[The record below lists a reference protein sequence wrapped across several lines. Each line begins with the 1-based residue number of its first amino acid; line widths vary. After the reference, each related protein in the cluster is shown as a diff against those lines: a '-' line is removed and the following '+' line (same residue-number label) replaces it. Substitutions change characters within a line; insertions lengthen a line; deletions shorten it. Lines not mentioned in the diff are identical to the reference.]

1 MLLLAACRGCRFP
14 LIILLR
20 VILLCVVALE
30 ADATP
35 AVRQWRFD
43 VTADGLPIGTHEYAL
58 HENDGTR
65 SVQSEMHF
73 SVRLLVIDAYRY
85 EHHATETWQ
94 DDCLSRLDTHTEE
107 KGRVTTVT
115 GHVEANR
122 FEVEG
127 VAGREDLPSC
137 VMTFA
142 YWNPRV
148 LEQSHLLNPQTG
160 QWTPV
165 TTQLLGTEVIDVRG
179 QPRKA
184 AHYLISTEK
193 NRIELWYAV
202 NGGEWLAM
210 RTTTSDGHHLA
221 YRLH

>member
-1 MLLLAACRGCRFP
+1 MFLLAACRGCRFP

-94 DDCLSRLDTHTEE
+94 NDCLSRLDTHTEE

-127 VAGREDLPSC
+127 VAGARGS
-137 VMTFA
+137 A
-142 YWNPRV
+142 V
-148 LEQSHLLNPQTG
+148 LRDDVCLLEPPGARAIASAQSPDRALDAG
-160 QWTPV
+160 DD
-165 TTQLLGTEVIDVRG
+165 TTAR
-179 QPRKA
+179 P
-184 AHYLISTEK
+184 
-193 NRIELWYAV
+193 
-202 NGGEWLAM
+202 
-210 RTTTSDGHHLA
+210 
-221 YRLH
+221 

>member
-1 MLLLAACRGCRFP
+1 MLPLAFFSGCRSALPF
-14 LIILLR
+14 
-20 VILLCVVALE
+20 LLCVIALDAE
-30 ADATP
+30 ATP

-43 VTADGLPIGTHEYAL
+43 VTADGLPIGTHEYVL

-65 SVQSEMHF
+65 SVQSDMHF
-73 SVRLLVIDAYRY
+73 RVRLLVIDAYRY

-94 DDCLSRLDTHTEE
+94 DDCLSRLDTRTEE
-107 KGRVTTVT
+107 KGHVTTVT

-122 FEVEG
+122 FEVDG
-127 VAGREDLPSC
+127 VAGRADLPSC

-165 TTQLLGTEVIDVRG
+165 ATKALGTEPIDVRG
-179 QPRKA
+179 QPREA
-184 AHYLISTEK
+184 AHYLIGTDK
-193 NRIELWYAV
+193 NKIELWYAV
-202 NGGEWLAM
+202 DSGEWLAM
-210 RTTTSDGHHLA
+210 RTTTSEGHHLA
-221 YRLH
+221 YHLH